1 MSAQT
6 GWIDFRAL
14 RKELSF
20 EKVLE
25 HYGVKLKV
33 KGKQATGFCPLPTHR
48 GQRRSP
54 SFSVQLEKDVF
65 QCFGCSAKGNVLDFA
80 ARMEGLDPF
89 KGGDIRKVAVMLKE
103 KFGLSGGTGNQP
115 KPGKAADDAAPG
127 QAHEQ
132 PATAKNLPVVINEP
146 LDFELKSL
154 DTSHPYLS
162 GRGFS
167 EETVKTFGLGFC
179 NRGLFKSRIVIPI
192 HDGLGRLVGYAGRVV
207 DERSISE
214 ENPKYKLP
222 PRREREGKLFEFHK
236 SLLLYGL
243 HRLPAKVTDLV
254 VVEGFPATWWL
265 TQHGFT
271 STVAVMGSDC
281 SEEQAKLILDRVEF
295 DGRIWIM
302 SDGDDGGTRLAQN
315 LFERVGPY
323 RFVRWVKL
331 RDGEQ
336 PTSLTADELAAVLS
350 L

>member
-20 EKVLE
+20 AKVLE

-89 KGGDIRKVAVMLKE
+89 RGGDIRSVALKLRDI
-103 KFGLSGGTGNQP
+103 FGLTGGNRNGNVRRTSPDVQP
-115 KPGKAADDAAPG
+115 RRT
-127 QAHEQ
+127 QAEPSTQ
-132 PATAKNLPVVINEP
+132 KDLRIVVNEP
-146 LDFELKSL
+146 LDFELKNL
-154 DTSHPYLS
+154 DLEHPYLS
-162 GRGFS
+162 GRGFT
-167 EETVKTFGLGFC
+167 EDTVKTFGLGYC
-179 NRGLFKSRIVIPI
+179 NRGLFKSRIAIPI
-192 HDGLGRLVGYAGRVV
+192 HDALGRLVGYAGRVV
-207 DERSISE
+207 DERSISD

-222 PRREREGKLFEFHK
+222 PPRERDGKLFEFRK
-236 SLLLYGL
+236 SLLLYNQ
-243 HRLPAKVTDLV
+243 HRLPVKVTDLV

-271 STVAVMGSDC
+271 STVAVMGADC

-295 DGRIWIM
+295 DGRVWIM
-302 SDGDDGGTRLAQN
+302 SDGDEGGGRLAQN
-315 LFERVGPY
+315 LFERVAPY

-336 PTSLTADELAAVLS
+336 PTSLTSDELAAVLTF
-350 L
+350 

>member
-1 MSAQT
+1 MTRA

-20 EKVLE
+20 AKVLD

-33 KGKQATGFCPLPTHR
+33 KGRQATGFCPLPSHR

-89 KGGDIRKVAVMLKE
+89 RGGDIRTVALKLRDL
-103 KFGLSGGTGNQP
+103 FHLSGGNGNGLSSRGPTPDVQP
-115 KPGKAADDAAPG
+115 RRP
-127 QAHEQ
+127 QAQ
-132 PATAKNLPVVINEP
+132 PPPAKDLLIVVNEP
-146 LDFELKSL
+146 LDFELKNL
-154 DTSHPYLS
+154 DVEHPYLAD
-162 GRGFS
+162 RGFT
-167 EETVKTFGLGFC
+167 EETVKTFGLGYC
-179 NRGLFKSRIVIPI
+179 NRGLFKSRIAIPI
-192 HDGLGRLVGYAGRVV
+192 HDALGRLVGYAGRVT
-207 DERSISE
+207 DKHAITED
-214 ENPKYKLP
+214 NPKYKLP
-222 PRREREGKLFEFHK
+222 PRRERDGKLFEFHK
-236 SLLLYGL
+236 SLLLYNL

-271 STVAVMGSDC
+271 NTIAVMGADC
-281 SEEQAKLILDRVEF
+281 SEEQAKLVLDRVEF
-295 DGRIWIM
+295 DGRVWIM
-302 SDGDDGGTRLAQN
+302 SDGDEGGARLAQN
-315 LFERVGPY
+315 LFERVAPY

-336 PTSLTADELAAVLS
+336 PTSLSSDELAAVLTF
-350 L
+350 